1 MATQEMKTN
10 EQQNQPSQGQ
20 QLERNLVRGA
30 GHPVGLAIAPADF
43 FRMTPFALMRRM
55 TDEMD
60 RVIGEFGFSRG
71 SENPVWAPAI
81 EVAERDGNYVVRAEI
96 PGVKADEVKL
106 EITDDE
112 IVLQGE
118 RKNER
123 EETKG
128 DVHMTERQYGRFY
141 RRLPL
146 PEGAR
151 LDEARA
157 RFDNGVLEITV
168 PLEEPK
174 NKRREIKIE
183 PASATQAGASTS
195 SGKAA

>member
-20 QLERNLVRGA
+20 QLGRPGARGRTPGGASHRTGRLLSHDSVRFDA
-30 GHPVGLAIAPADF
+30 EN
-43 FRMTPFALMRRM
+43 

-60 RVIGEFGFSRG
+60 RVIGEFGFSR
-71 SENPVWAPAI
+71 SESPVWAPAI

-128 DVHMTERQYGRFY
+128 DVHLTERQYGRFY

-168 PLEEPK
+168 PLDEQK